1 MAYFSILL
9 PLGLILIL
17 SKTFA
22 KLCGRLRLPAVVGLL
37 LAGIAIG
44 CIRFIPGQ
52 SVLSATTM
60 EGLGFL
66 AKIGVVLIMFSAG
79 LETDLRQIK
88 KVGLPVL
95 VITMLGVLV
104 PMGLGFLV
112 AMLFNGGV
120 GALADNDTLLS
131 NIFYGVILTATSVS
145 VSVATLR
152 DLGHLSGK
160 AGTTIVTAAILD
172 DIIGVV
178 VLSFVT
184 AMKGGGNGVDAP
196 SPVIVVI
203 KTCLFFVFVIVVGLI
218 ANKIFMALDRRFPH
232 HRLMAVYGVG
242 FCFLMAYIS
251 EAVFGVADITGA
263 FAAGLFLSRN
273 PDAGYIDRKSDE
285 MGYLIFTPV
294 FFCNIGIST
303 DLTGIGVGV
312 VLFGVVFIVAGL
324 VGKLGGCF
332 AASKLF
338 GYSNKEAAVV
348 GLGMMVRAEVAL
360 VCAQKG
366 MEYGLVSADIMPF
379 IVILILVSSLIA
391 PIVMKKLLD
400 REPPADHAKAPSEA
414 SAAP

>member
-17 SKTFA
+17 SKTFSKICNRY
-22 KLCGRLRLPAVVGLL
+22 KLPTVVGLL
-37 LAGIAIG
+37 LAGIVIG
-44 CIRFIPGQ
+44 FIRFIPGQ
-52 SVLSATTM
+52 EVLNPLTM

-66 AKIGVVLIMFSAG
+66 AKIGVVLIMFTAG
-79 LETDLRQIK
+79 LETDLNQIK
-88 KVGLPVL
+88 KVGLPV
-95 VITMLGVLV
+95 VIITLLGVLV

-112 AMLFNGGV
+112 ATLFHGGF
-120 GALADNDTLLS
+120 ADMTQDILLS
-131 NIFYGVILTATSVS
+131 NLFYGVILTATSVS
-145 VSVATLR
+145 VSVAALR

-178 VLSFVT
+178 VLSFIT
-184 AMKGGGNGVDAP
+184 AMKGGEGATGSV
-196 SPVIVVI
+196 SPGTVVL

-218 ANKIFMALDRRFPH
+218 ANKIFMMLDRRFPH

-263 FAAGLFLSRN
+263 FAAGLFLSKN

-303 DLTGIGVGV
+303 DLTGISMTI
-312 VLFGVVFIVAGL
+312 VLFGIAFIAAGL
-324 VGKLGGCF
+324 IGKLGGCF

-338 GYSNKEAAVV
+338 GYSSRDAAVV

-366 MEYGLVSADIMPF
+366 LEYGLVDADIMPF
-379 IVILILVSSLIA
+379 IVILILISSLVA
-391 PIVMKKLLD
+391 PICMKKLLD
-400 REPPADHAKAPSEA
+400 QTPPADRVYPT
-414 SAAP
+414 SAQL

>member
-1 MAYFSILL
+1 MEYFSLLL

-22 KLCGRLRLPAVVGLL
+22 KICGHFRLPTVVGLL
-37 LAGIAIG
+37 LAGILIG
-44 CIRFIPGQ
+44 LIRFIPGQ
-52 SVLSATTM
+52 EVLSPTTM

-79 LETDLRQIK
+79 LETDLKQIK

-95 VITMLGVLV
+95 VITLFGVLI
-104 PMGLGFLV
+104 PLGFGFLV
-112 AMLFNGGV
+112 AALFHGGFA
-120 GALADNDTLLS
+120 GMTQDALLS
-131 NIFYGVILTATSVS
+131 NLFYGVILTATSVS
-145 VSVATLR
+145 VSVAALR
-152 DLGHLSGK
+152 DLGHLTGK

-178 VLSFVT
+178 VLSFIT
-184 AMKGGGNGVDAP
+184 AMKGGADGTAVAP
-196 SPVIVVI
+196 STVLI
-203 KTCLFFVFVIVVGLI
+203 KTCLFFVFVVAVGLV
-218 ANKIFMALDRRFPH
+218 ANKVFMALDRRFPH

-273 PDAGYIDRKSDE
+273 PDAEYIDKKSDA

-303 DLTGIGVGV
+303 DLSGISMTIL
-312 VLFGVVFIVAGL
+312 LFGLCFILAGL

-332 AASKLF
+332 LASKLF
-338 GYSNKEAAVV
+338 GYTNRDSAVV

-366 MEYGLVSADIMPF
+366 LEYGLVSSDIMPF
-379 IVILILVSSLIA
+379 IVLLILVSSLVA
-391 PIVMKKLLD
+391 PIVMKRLLD
-400 REPPADHAKAPSEA
+400 RTPPTDKVCPVLGKTEQA
-414 SAAP
+414 